1 MALVFLPFD
10 GGDGGGGAAFAG
22 LAILWIIL
30 AIAQA
35 VLFIAALISILMSK
49 RYTGG
54 GKFLWV
60 VVVFFAPLL
69 GALGW
74 FIGGRKAQI
83 RTSEP

>member
-1 MALVFLPFD
+1 MISLLEST
-10 GGDGGGGAAFAG
+10 GGDTSFAAVG
-22 LAILWIIL
+22 LIVWIVFIIVQAI
-30 AIAQA
+30 
-35 VLFIAALISILMSK
+35 LFIAALITILGSK

-54 GKFLWV
+54 GKFLWI

-69 GALGW
+69 GPLGW